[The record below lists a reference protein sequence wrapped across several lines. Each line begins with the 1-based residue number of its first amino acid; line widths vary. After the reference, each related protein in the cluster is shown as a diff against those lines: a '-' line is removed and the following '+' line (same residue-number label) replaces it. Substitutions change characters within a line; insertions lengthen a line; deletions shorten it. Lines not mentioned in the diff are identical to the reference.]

1 MSGDI
6 SPDDSADEGRGGSR
20 EGGRTKNAKVLSFL
34 LFLSFL
40 FPPAFIIERLIFQ
53 MYPDISPI

>member
-6 SPDDSADEGRGGSR
+6 SLDDSADDGKGGSR
-20 EGGRTKNAKVLSFL
+20 KGGRTKNEKVLSFL

-53 MYPDISPI
+53 MYPDIGPI

>member
-1 MSGDI
+1 MQSFV
-6 SPDDSADEGRGGSR
+6 
-20 EGGRTKNAKVLSFL
+20 VLAL
-34 LFLSFL
+34 LSFL